1 MEMESFQIVI
11 GNNPAQTFEVR
22 DYLHHEEDR
31 CKFEVFQD
39 GKMLVSLEPDEDSLR
54 ICKNPGRLDVETI
67 HLIIDKIEYYYL

>member
-1 MEMESFQIVI
+1 MERFQIII

-22 DYLHHEEDR
+22 DYVHHENDR

-39 GKMLVSLEPDEDSLR
+39 GKMLLSLEPDEDSLR
-54 ICKNPGRLDVETI
+54 TCKNLGGLEAETI